1 MDSIIQLLVSG
12 IAMGFIYCLVAIEY
26 TLIWNASGLI
36 NFAHEKFIVMAAFFF
51 GGTAVRALGLPLFPA
66 MIVTMIFM
74 ALFGILVSTI
84 IINPLRN
91 LPSNIFAIMGAVTLS
106 FLMREAVRLIWGPA
120 GFTISGFL
128 SGFIKVGGITISIV
142 YFYIIGISIALL
154 ILQWAF
160 MSFTKAGK
168 SVRCVQQ
175 DKVASALMGINV
187 KRNIAMSVAI
197 SAAICGIIGMIVIPL
212 FSIDHNMATMIAL
225 KGFSAGVVGG
235 FGTYTGAIV
244 GGLTIGVVENAYLIV
259 GPNIYKDVVSFM
271 LLIVFLVIKPSGIT
285 GKKAARG
292 GLIVRK
298 TSSSTSLKAAVAV
311 EKKEVA

>member
-12 IAMGFIYCLVAIEY
+12 VAMGFIYCLVAIEY

-51 GGTAVRALGLPLFPA
+51 GGTAVRAIGLPIFPA

-74 ALFGILVSTI
+74 ALYGILISTV

-106 FLMREAVRLIWGPA
+106 FFMREAVRLIWGPA

-128 SGFIKVGGITISIV
+128 SGFIKIGGITISIV

-154 ILQWAF
+154 IAQWAF

-187 KRNIAMSVAI
+187 KRNIALSVAI

-225 KGFSAGVVGG
+225 KGFSSGVVGG

-244 GGLTIGVVENAYLIV
+244 GGLTIGIVENVYLIF
-259 GPNIYKDVVSFM
+259 GQTIYKDVVSFL

-285 GKKAARG
+285 GKKATRG
-292 GLIVRK
+292 GLVVRK
-298 TSSSTSLKAAVAV
+298 TTSSPSLKAAIADKKGVA
-311 EKKEVA
+311 